1 MAAMLP
7 LHRARAASA
16 CLLQRSDWNS
26 LPAEHPYHQPVGAK
40 PTINYG
46 GYDLDTLMVRKID
59 DLGRVVVPAE
69 TRRLFNIHEGDELA
83 ITVEN
88 GGIVLRRLDAICVF
102 CGSEDGVADFEGRGV
117 CRPCREK
124 ISAL

>member
-7 LHRARAASA
+7 LHRTPAAA
-16 CLLQRSDWNS
+16 AWRLQKFNWNS

-40 PTINYG
+40 PTFDYG
-46 GYDLDTLMVRKID
+46 GQDLDTLMVRKID
-59 DLGRVVVPAE
+59 DLGRIVVPAE

-88 GGIVLRRLDAICVF
+88 GGIVLRKLDAICVF
-102 CGSEDGVADFEGRGV
+102 CGSEDGVTDFEGRGV
-117 CRPCREK
+117 CMPCRDK